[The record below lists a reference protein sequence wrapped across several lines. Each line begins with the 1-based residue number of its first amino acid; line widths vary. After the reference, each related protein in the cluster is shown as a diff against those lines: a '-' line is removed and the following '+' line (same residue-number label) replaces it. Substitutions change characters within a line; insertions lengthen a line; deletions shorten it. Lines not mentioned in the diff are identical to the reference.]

1 MELKTQNIE
10 MKRCEEEIMSWH
22 REILEKSIMLLRDL
36 FPGYN
41 TRMEVWPQYARP
53 RIYPFFFVL
62 SLIWASTYPLENN
75 MTTIDWY
82 ASSISANQ
90 WEFCK

>member
-53 RIYPFFFVL
+53 RIYPFFL
-62 SLIWASTYPLENN
+62 SYLWYGLVPILWKIIWQL
-75 MTTIDWY
+75 
-82 ASSISANQ
+82 
-90 WEFCK
+90 